1 MGRKISELNEVN
13 VRKTPNYE
21 QLLQFSNH
29 GIIATDKAGRIQFVN
44 KRAREILKFIKT
56 NMIGLYIS
64 KLLPKTNELVAQCL
78 ATGKPQLEGQILGER
93 ENLIL
98 NINPI
103 TQGKT
108 IIGTVCN
115 FLRLDEFESTA
126 WKLESFDFLDKQF
139 KTVFES
145 SSDGIWIC
153 DKEGRVVLINRASEK
168 LGGIKREDIIGK
180 KVSDL
185 IKKRKLYSNY
195 VTDEVIET
203 KRVVSQLQHVK
214 NTNKTVLCTGTPVF
228 DGSGQV
234 SMVVINERDIT
245 QLEALKIKLEETR
258 KEKDRY
264 KNELVELSM
273 LELRSQK
280 IVAESEPMQRILKTS
295 LKLAHMDVTG
305 ILLLGESGTGKG
317 LLAKFIHNNGKR
329 KNKSFIQINCAALPE
344 TLLEAELFGY
354 EKGAFSGARE
364 QGKPG
369 LFELAHEGTLFLD
382 ELGELPFAVQA
393 KLLKYLDDN
402 NIQRLGGIETKSI
415 DCIIIAATNQDI
427 EKLVGQ
433 KKFRNDLF
441 YRLNSLT
448 MKIPP
453 LRERPEDIFELAN
466 SFLHHYNLKYNQN
479 KKLNPLTL
487 SLLQSYSFPGNV
499 RELRNIIKK
508 AVVMSEGDGIDT
520 IILSSIG
527 KEVLED
533 RWGVGGSDKKINN
546 LVDML
551 SALEKEVLKNAMRHC
566 KSTREMA
573 HFLNISQPTVV
584 RKLKKHSLPPPVIHN

>member
-1 MGRKISELNEVN
+1 MPN
-13 VRKTPNYE
+13 TPNYE
-21 QLLQFSNH
+21 QFLQFSTH
-29 GIIATDKAGRIQFVN
+29 GVIATDEDGRIQFVN
-44 KRAREILKFIKT
+44 KHAREILKFIKT
-56 NMIGLYIS
+56 KMIGVRIA
-64 KLLPKTNELVAQCL
+64 KLLPKTGKLVAQCL
-78 ATGKPQLEGQILGER
+78 ATGQPQLERQISGKR
-93 ENLIL
+93 VNLIV

-103 TQGKT
+103 KEGKAVT
-108 IIGTVCN
+108 GCVCN

-126 WKLESFDFLDKQF
+126 WKLESFDLVDRQF

-153 DKEGRVVLINRASEK
+153 DRNGRVVLINRASEM
-168 LGGIKREDIIGK
+168 LGGIKREDIIGT

-185 IKKRKLYSNY
+185 VKKKKLYSNY

-214 NTNKTVLCTGTPVF
+214 NTKKTVLCTGIPVF
-228 DGSGQV
+228 DRNGRI

-245 QLEALKIKLEETR
+245 QLEALKIQLEETR

-264 KNELVELSM
+264 KNELTELSM
-273 LELRSQK
+273 LELKRQK
-280 IVAESEPMQRILKTS
+280 VVSESDQMREILKTA
-295 LKLAHMDVTG
+295 LKLARLEVTD

-317 LLAKFIHNNGKR
+317 LLAKFIHNNSKR
-329 KNKSFIQINCAALPE
+329 KRKPFIQINCAALPE
-344 TLLEAELFGY
+344 NLLEAELFGY

-382 ELGELPFAVQA
+382 EIGELPFSVQA
-393 KLLKYLDDN
+393 KLLKYLDDHMV
-402 NIQRLGGIETKSI
+402 QRLGGIKPKSI

-427 EKLVGQ
+427 EKFVKQ
-433 KKFRNDLF
+433 KKFRKDLF
-441 YRLNSLT
+441 YRLNILT
-448 MKIPP
+448 IKIPP

-466 SFLHHYNLKYNQN
+466 SFLRHYNRKYKQK
-479 KKLNPLTL
+479 KKLNPLAL
-487 SLLQSYSFPGNV
+487 SLLQSYSFAGNV
-499 RELRNIIKK
+499 RELKNIIKK
-508 AVVMSEGDGIDT
+508 AVVMSEGDVIDT
-520 IILSSIG
+520 VILSSIG

-533 RWGVGGSDKKINN
+533 RWEVRGSDKKINN

-551 SALEKEVLKNAMRHC
+551 SALEKEMLKNAMRHC

-573 HFLNISQPTVV
+573 KFLNISQPTVV
-584 RKLKKHSLPPPVIHN
+584 RKLKKHRLPPPIAQA

>member
-1 MGRKISELNEVN
+1 M
-13 VRKTPNYE
+13 RKTPNYE
-21 QLLQFSNH
+21 QFLQFSTH
-29 GIIATDKAGRIQFVN
+29 GVIATDRDGRIRFVN

-56 NMIGLYIS
+56 KMIGVQIT
-64 KLLPKTNELVAQCL
+64 KLLPKTSELVTQCL
-78 ATGKPQLEGQILGER
+78 ATGKPQLESQIQGKR
-93 ENLIL
+93 VNLIV

-103 TQGKT
+103 KEGKT
-108 IIGTVCN
+108 VSGCVCN

-126 WKLESFDFLDKQF
+126 WKLESFDLVDRQF

-153 DKEGRVVLINRASEK
+153 DKNGRVVLINRASER
-168 LGGIKREDIIGK
+168 LGGIKREDIIGT

-185 IKKRKLYSNY
+185 VKKKRLYSNY

-214 NTNKTVLCTGTPVF
+214 NTKKTVLCTGIPVF
-228 DGSGQV
+228 DRNDKL

-245 QLEALKIKLEETR
+245 QLEALKVQLEETR

-264 KNELVELSM
+264 KNELTELSM
-273 LELRSQK
+273 LELKRQK
-280 IVAESEPMQRILKTS
+280 IVAESNQMRDILKTA
-295 LKLAHMDVTG
+295 LKLARLEVTD

-317 LLAKFIHNNGKR
+317 LLAKFIHNNSQR
-329 KNKSFIQINCAALPE
+329 KKKPFIQINCAALPE
-344 TLLEAELFGY
+344 NLLEAELFGY
-354 EKGAFSGARE
+354 EKGAFSGADE

-382 ELGELPFAVQA
+382 EIGELPFSVQA
-393 KLLKYLDDN
+393 KLLKYLDDHEV
-402 NIQRLGGIETKSI
+402 QRLGGIKAKPI

-427 EKLVGQ
+427 EKFVRQ
-433 KKFRNDLF
+433 KKFRKDLF
-441 YRLNSLT
+441 YRLNILT
-448 MKIPP
+448 IKIPP
-453 LRERPEDIFELAN
+453 LRERPDDIFELAN
-466 SFLHHYNLKYNQN
+466 SFLRHYNRKYKQK
-479 KKLNPLTL
+479 KKLNPLAL
-487 SLLQSYSFPGNV
+487 SLLQGYSFAGNV
-499 RELRNIIKK
+499 RELKNIIKK
-508 AVVMSEGDGIDT
+508 AVVMSEGNVIDT
-520 IILSSIG
+520 VILSSIG

-533 RWGVGGSDKKINN
+533 RWKVRGADKKINN

-551 SALEKEVLKNAMRHC
+551 SALEKEMLKNAMRHC

-584 RKLKKHSLPPPVIHN
+584 RKLKKHRLSRSIIQT

>member
-1 MGRKISELNEVN
+1 MRK
-13 VRKTPNYE
+13 KPNHE
-21 QLLQFSNH
+21 QFLQFSTH
-29 GIIATDKAGRIQFVN
+29 GVIATDKDGRIQFVN

-56 NMIGLYIS
+56 KMIGVHIA
-64 KLLPKTNELVAQCL
+64 KLLPKTSEMVDSCL
-78 ATGKPQLEGQILGER
+78 ATGKPQLEGQIAGKR
-93 ENLIL
+93 VNLIV

-103 TQGKT
+103 KEDKT
-108 IIGTVCN
+108 VTGCVCN

-126 WKLESFDFLDKQF
+126 WKLESFDLVDRQF

-153 DKEGRVVLINRASEK
+153 DKNGRVVLINRASEK

-185 IKKRKLYSNY
+185 IKKKKLYSNY

-203 KRVVSQLQHVK
+203 KRMVSQLQHVK
-214 NTNKTVLCTGTPVF
+214 NTTKTVLCTGIPVF
-228 DGSGQV
+228 DRNGRV

-245 QLEALKIKLEETR
+245 QLEALKIQLEETR

-264 KNELVELSM
+264 KNELTELSM
-273 LELRSQK
+273 LELKKQK
-280 IVAESEPMQRILKTS
+280 VVSESDQMREILRTA
-295 LKLAHMDVTG
+295 LKLAHLEVTD

-317 LLAKFIHNNGKR
+317 LMAKFIHNNSKR
-329 KNKSFIQINCAALPE
+329 KKKPFIQINCAALPE
-344 TLLEAELFGY
+344 NLLEAEVFGY

-364 QGKPG
+364 EGKPG

-382 ELGELPFAVQA
+382 EIGELPFSVQA
-393 KLLKYLDDN
+393 KLLKYLDDYKV
-402 NIQRLGGIETKSI
+402 QRLGGIKPKSI

-427 EKLVGQ
+427 EKFVEQ
-433 KKFRNDLF
+433 KKFRKDLF
-441 YRLNSLT
+441 YRLNILT
-448 MKIPP
+448 IKIPP

-466 SFLHHYNLKYNQN
+466 SFLRHYNRKYKQK
-479 KKLNPLTL
+479 KKLNPLAL
-487 SLLQSYSFPGNV
+487 SLLQSYSFAGNV
-499 RELRNIIKK
+499 RELKNIIKK
-508 AVVMSEGDGIDT
+508 AVVMSEGDVIDT
-520 IILSSIG
+520 VILSSIG

-533 RWGVGGSDKKINN
+533 RWEVRGSDKKINN

-551 SALEKEVLKNAMRHC
+551 SALEKEMLKNAMRHC

-573 HFLNISQPTVV
+573 RFLNISQPTVV
-584 RKLKKHSLPPPVIHN
+584 RKLKKHSLPPPMIHT

>member
-1 MGRKISELNEVN
+1 MPS
-13 VRKTPNYE
+13 TPNYK
-21 QLLQFSNH
+21 QYLQSSNH
-29 GIIATDKAGRIQFVN
+29 GVIAIDKDGRIQFVN

-56 NMIGLYIS
+56 KMIGIRIAR
-64 KLLPKTNELVAQCL
+64 LLPKTGKLVTQCL
-78 ATGKPQLEGQILGER
+78 ATGKPQLERQISGKR
-93 ENLIL
+93 VDLIV

-103 TQGKT
+103 KEGKT
-108 IIGTVCN
+108 VTGCVCN

-126 WKLESFDFLDKQF
+126 WKLESFDLVDRQF

-153 DKEGRVVLINRASEK
+153 DKNGRVVLINRASEK
-168 LGGIKREDIIGK
+168 LGGIKREDIIGT

-185 IKKRKLYSNY
+185 VKKKRLYSNY

-203 KRVVSQLQHVK
+203 RRMVSQLQHVK
-214 NTNKTVLCTGTPVF
+214 NTKKTVLCTGIPVF
-228 DGSGQV
+228 DRNGQV

-245 QLEALKIKLEETR
+245 QLEALKVQLEETR

-264 KNELVELSM
+264 KNELTELSM
-273 LELRSQK
+273 LELKKQK
-280 IVAESEPMQRILKTS
+280 VVSESDQMREILKTA
-295 LKLAHMDVTG
+295 LKLARLEVTD

-317 LLAKFIHNNGKR
+317 LLAKFIHNNSKR
-329 KNKSFIQINCAALPE
+329 KTKPFIQINCAALPE

-382 ELGELPFAVQA
+382 EIGELPFSVQA
-393 KLLKYLDDN
+393 KLLKYLDDHKV
-402 NIQRLGGIETKSI
+402 QRLGGIKPKSI

-427 EKLVGQ
+427 ENLVRQ
-433 KKFRNDLF
+433 KKFRKDLF
-441 YRLNSLT
+441 YRLNILT
-448 MKIPP
+448 IKIPP

-466 SFLHHYNLKYNQN
+466 SFLRHYNRKYKQK
-479 KKLNPLTL
+479 KKLNPLAL
-487 SLLQSYSFPGNV
+487 SLLQSYSFAGNV
-499 RELRNIIKK
+499 RELKNIIKK
-508 AVVMSEGDGIDT
+508 AVVMSEGDVIDT
-520 IILSSIG
+520 VILSSIG

-533 RWGVGGSDKKINN
+533 RWEVRCSDKKINN
-546 LVDML
+546 LADML
-551 SALEKEVLKNAMRHC
+551 SALEKEMLKNAMRHC

-573 HFLNISQPTVV
+573 KFLNISQPTVV
-584 RKLKKHSLPPPVIHN
+584 RKLKKHRLPPPISHN

>member
-1 MGRKISELNEVN
+1 M
-13 VRKTPNYE
+13 RKTPNYE

-29 GIIATDKAGRIQFVN
+29 GIIATDKEGRIQFAN
-44 KRAREILKFIKT
+44 NRAREILKFIKT
-56 NMIGLYIS
+56 KMIGVHIS
-64 KLLPKTNELVAQCL
+64 KLLPKTGELVAQCL
-78 ATGKPQLEGQILGER
+78 ATGKPQLEGQILGKR
-93 ENLIL
+93 VNLIV
-98 NINPI
+98 NINPLK
-103 TQGKT
+103 QGKT
-108 IIGTVCN
+108 VTGSVCN
-115 FLRLDEFESTA
+115 FLRLDEFESSA
-126 WKLESFDFLDKQF
+126 WKLESFNFLDRQF

-185 IKKRKLYSNY
+185 IKKKRLYSNY

-203 KRVVSQLQHVK
+203 KHTVSQLQHVK
-214 NTNKTVLCTGTPVF
+214 NTKKTVLCTGIPVF
-228 DGSGQV
+228 DRNGQV

-245 QLEALKIKLEETR
+245 QLEALKIKLDETR

-273 LELRSQK
+273 LELRKQK
-280 IVAESEPMQRILKTS
+280 IVAESEQMHGILKTS
-295 LKLAHMDVTG
+295 LKLAHMEVTD

-317 LLAKFIHNNGKR
+317 LLAKFIHNNSKR
-329 KNKSFIQINCAALPE
+329 KKKPFIQINCAALPE
-344 TLLEAELFGY
+344 NLLEAELFGY
-354 EKGAFSGARE
+354 DKGAFTGARE

-382 ELGELPFAVQA
+382 EIGELPFSVQA
-393 KLLKYLDDN
+393 KLLKYLDDHKV
-402 NIQRLGGIETKSI
+402 QRLGGIKTKSI

-427 EKLVGQ
+427 EGFVKQ
-433 KKFRNDLF
+433 KKFRKDLF
-441 YRLNSLT
+441 YRLNILT
-448 MKIPP
+448 LKIPP

-466 SFLHHYNLKYNQN
+466 SFLRQFNRQYKQK
-479 KKLNPLTL
+479 KKLNPLAL

-499 RELRNIIKK
+499 RELKNIIKR
-508 AVVMSEGDGIDT
+508 AVVMSEGDVIDT
-520 IILSSIG
+520 ILLSSIG
-527 KEVLED
+527 REVLED
-533 RWGVGGSDKKINN
+533 RWEVRGSDKKINN

-551 SALEKEVLKNAMRHC
+551 SALEKEMLKNAMRHC

-573 HFLNISQPTVV
+573 RFLNISQPTVV
-584 RKLKKHSLPPPVIHN
+584 RKLKKHSLSPPMIQI